1 MILIKIKNLKGVII
15 INKIFQK
22 PATIFALVLALSIQL
37 TGCAKT
43 EKDADTSSNVN
54 PSPASTVKSETIIFG
69 VAPGPYG
76 DLVKYAI
83 QPELEKKG
91 YKVEFKQFSDYVQP
105 NLALANG
112 EINANVFQHSRYLKK
127 FCEDKNLELSEVIK
141 IPTAALGIYSKKV
154 KAKNIEELKK
164 ELKEGDTVTIANDPT
179 NLARALIFLRDL
191 GLITI
196 KGEIDPTTA
205 SEKDIDQNPYGL
217 VIQPVEAAQ
226 LPRTLDS
233 VTISVVNGNYAI
245 SAGIPLSTAI
255 AKEKL
260 VEDTVNLI
268 AVRTEDLDKQFV
280 KDIKEI
286 VESEFFRD
294 QVESD
299 KYEFKEFQRPE
310 WYVKKWNIQNQF

>member
-1 MILIKIKNLKGVII
+1 MN
-15 INKIFQK
+15 
-22 PATIFALVLALSIQL
+22 
-37 TGCAKT
+37 
-43 EKDADTSSNVN
+43 TSS
-54 PSPASTVKSETIIFG
+54 STNSSLPTSTAKSETIIFG

-91 YKVEFKQFSDYVQP
+91 YKVEYRQFSDYVQP

-112 EINANVFQHSRYLKK
+112 EINVNVFQHSRYLKK
-127 FCEDKNLELSEVIK
+127 FCEDKNLDLSEVIK
-141 IPTAALGIYSKKV
+141 IPTAMLGIYSKKV
-154 KAKNIEELKK
+154 SAKNIEELKK
-164 ELKEGDTVTIANDPT
+164 ELKKGDTVTIANDPT

-299 KYEFKEFQRPE
+299 KYEFREFQRPE

>member
-1 MILIKIKNLKGVII
+1 MKNRFRK
-15 INKIFQK
+15 FWS
-22 PATIFALVLALSIQL
+22 VLTVVLSLSIL
-37 TGCAKT
+37 LSACGKSGGSTGKG
-43 EKDADTSSNVN
+43 EKL
-54 PSPASTVKSETIIFG
+54 IFG

-76 DLVKYAI
+76 DLVKVAI

-91 YKVEFKQFSDYVQP
+91 YTVEFKEFSDYVQP

-127 FCEDKNLELSEVIK
+127 FCEDQGLQLSEVIK
-141 IPTAALGIYSKKV
+141 IPTAALGIYSKKL
-154 KAKNIEELKK
+154 KATNLEELKK
-164 ELKEGDTVTIANDPT
+164 ELKSGDTVTIANDPT
-179 NLARALIFLRDL
+179 NLARALVFLKDV

-196 KGEIDPTTA
+196 KEDISPTTA

-233 VTISVVNGNYAI
+233 VTISLVNGNYAI
-245 SAGIPLSTAI
+245 AAGIPLSSAI
-255 AKEKL
+255 VKEKL

-286 VESEFFRD
+286 VESEFFKN

-299 KYEFKEFQRPE
+299 QYEFKEFQRPQ
-310 WYVKKWNIQNQF
+310 WYVEKWNIQN

>member
-1 MILIKIKNLKGVII
+1 
-15 INKIFQK
+15 
-22 PATIFALVLALSIQL
+22 LSIQL
-37 TGCAKT
+37 SGCAKT
-43 EKDADTSSNVN
+43 EKEVNTSS
-54 PSPASTVKSETIIFG
+54 STNSSLPTSTAKSETIIFG

-91 YKVEFKQFSDYVQP
+91 YKVEYRQFSDYVQP

-112 EINANVFQHSRYLKK
+112 EINVNVFQHSRYLKK
-127 FCEDKNLELSEVIK
+127 FCEDKNLDLSEVIK
-141 IPTAALGIYSKKV
+141 IPTAMLGIYSKKV
-154 KAKNIEELKK
+154 SAKNIEELKK
-164 ELKEGDTVTIANDPT
+164 ELKKGDTVTIANDPT

-299 KYEFKEFQRPE
+299 KYEFREFQRPE

>member
-1 MILIKIKNLKGVII
+1 MI
-15 INKIFQK
+15 
-22 PATIFALVLALSIQL
+22 LALSIQL
-37 TGCAKT
+37 AGCAKN
-43 EKDADTSSNVN
+43 EKEVNTSS
-54 PSPASTVKSETIIFG
+54 STNSSLPTSTAKSETIIFG

-91 YKVEFKQFSDYVQP
+91 YKVEYRQFSDYVQP

-112 EINANVFQHSRYLKK
+112 EINVNVFQHSRYLKK
-127 FCEDKNLELSEVIK
+127 FCEDKNLDLSEVIK
-141 IPTAALGIYSKKV
+141 IPTAMLGIYSKKV
-154 KAKNIEELKK
+154 SAKNIEELKK
-164 ELKEGDTVTIANDPT
+164 ELKKGDTVTIANDPT

-299 KYEFKEFQRPE
+299 KYEFREFQRPE